1 ARRAAA
7 RLARRSPARR
17 RGGRGARRPAALY
30 PRAAALLHHEAAAPA
45 ETYVPARGGEAAAG
59 SWRTV
64 TTLTAARTVVVSAK
78 GAARWQAG
86 HPWIYRT
93 DVYDEPRDEPGI
105 VAVTDRRGRHLGQA
119 LYSPRSEIRLR
130 LLTRGRESIDA
141 AWWGERIAARAA
153 RRAGIATTAY
163 RVVHAEGD
171 GLPSLVVDRYGP
183 YVVAQL
189 LSAGLEQVRDD
200 VLAGI
205 GAALAPEGIL
215 LRNDSAIRRH
225 EGLPLEVTLAYG
237 EVPKVV
243 EVVEGDVRYAAA
255 PWTGQKTGA
264 FLDQRENR
272 QLVGEHAGR
281 AGGRALDLFTY
292 HGSFA
297 LHLARRAAAV
307 VAVDT
312 SAEALARGRENATLN

>member
-1 ARRAAA
+1 MT
-7 RLARRSPARR
+7 
-17 RGGRGARRPAALY
+17 GGEGRWKAVEGGAALRQ
-30 PRAAALLHHEAAAPA
+30 P
-45 ETYVPARGGEAAAG
+45 TII
-59 SWRTV
+59 
-64 TTLTAARTVVVSAK
+64 VSAK

-93 DVYDEPRDEPGI
+93 DVYDEPGDTPGI

-119 LYSPRSEIRLR
+119 LYSPKSEIRLR
-130 LLTRGRESIDA
+130 LLTRGREAIDA
-141 AWWGERIAARAA
+141 AWWGERIAAAAA
-153 RRAGIATTAY
+153 RRTELAATAF

-200 VLAGI
+200 VLAGM

-225 EGLPLEVTLAYG
+225 EGLPLEVTLASG

-243 EVVEGDVRYAAA
+243 EVVGGMCVMPLRPGPARKPARSSTSVR
-255 PWTGQKTGA
+255 TGC
-264 FLDQRENR
+264 
-272 QLVGEHAGR
+272 
-281 AGGRALDLFTY
+281 
-292 HGSFA
+292 S
-297 LHLARRAAAV
+297 
-307 VAVDT
+307 
-312 SAEALARGRENATLN
+312 